1 MRHGRMLL
9 SNRAAAHLQ
18 SFFRTDE
25 KFFQYKTTI
34 FIPRSRQARHPLYQR
49 FFLWFSKSSPR
60 GILLYSLACLQKF
73 NIFFKVLLVQESMAT
88 VSLLSVVLSAEEF
101 QTLNDNVRLKLEDL
115 LKKHESDSNQQ
126 KIQYAKLQTQ
136 SG

>member
-1 MRHGRMLL
+1 
-9 SNRAAAHLQ
+9 
-18 SFFRTDE
+18 
-25 KFFQYKTTI
+25 
-34 FIPRSRQARHPLYQR
+34 
-49 FFLWFSKSSPR
+49 
-60 GILLYSLACLQKF
+60 
-73 NIFFKVLLVQESMAT
+73 MAT

>member
-1 MRHGRMLL
+1 MVT
-9 SNRAAAHLQ
+9 A
-18 SFFRTDE
+18 
-25 KFFQYKTTI
+25 
-34 FIPRSRQARHPLYQR
+34 
-49 FFLWFSKSSPR
+49 SP
-60 GILLYSLACLQKF
+60 
-73 NIFFKVLLVQESMAT
+73 
-88 VSLLSVVLSAEEF
+88 LSVVLSAEEF